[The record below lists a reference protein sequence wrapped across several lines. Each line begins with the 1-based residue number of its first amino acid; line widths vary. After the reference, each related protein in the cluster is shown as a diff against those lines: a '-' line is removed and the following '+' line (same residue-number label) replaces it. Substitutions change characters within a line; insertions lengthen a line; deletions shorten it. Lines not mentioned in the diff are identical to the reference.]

1 MHNLILVVISIAL
14 MAAVAAAGINHI
26 PADAYMRQIMLTQAD
41 TGIQSLK
48 GTVERYL
55 NANRDVNGDI
65 VYPGANIDLEPSLA
79 PAYGFIPSDIRSE
92 LTFDV
97 KTGAVYGLEAVGI
110 CVRPVAQA
118 TDDQRKVL
126 DALQSRLPVG
136 SSFVGSGCNATTN
149 ATGGDSLTY
158 WVVLNHLN

>member
-14 MAAVAAAGINHI
+14 LAAVAAAGINHI
-26 PADAYMRQIMLTQAD
+26 PAEAYLRQVMLSSSEA
-41 TGIQSLK
+41 GINSLQ

-55 NANRDVNGDI
+55 NANRDINGDI
-65 VYPGANIDLEPSLA
+65 VYPGANIDLEPTLS

-97 KTGAVYGLEAVGI
+97 RTGTVYGLNAVGI

-118 TDDQRKVL
+118 TEDQRTVL
-126 DALQSRLPVG
+126 DALQRRLPVG
-136 SSFVGSGCNATTN
+136 SSFIGSGCNATAN

-158 WVVLNHLN
+158 WIILDHLN